1 MSKILVTGSRGS
13 IGSRLV
19 KRLLDDDVIEID
31 KQMGFDLL
39 TYDLPDVDLVYH
51 LAAQTSVESSW
62 HDPLNDSF
70 NFNMMVRLVQRYPN
84 TKIIYAQS
92 GASLELEV
100 SSPYGFSKK
109 ICGDYL
115 KQFHNDWVITVFPN
129 VFGQPKSV
137 VDIFK
142 DKKEVIIYGDGSS
155 IRDYVYIDDIVD
167 GLVKA
172 KDWEKGEYFMG
183 SGKGTTVLELAE
195 GKIVKFMP
203 ARKEQKE
210 SILPNNTPNW
220 SPKTNVLEY
229 IK

>member
-1 MSKILVTGSRGS
+1 MKILVTGSRGS

-19 KRLLDDDVIEID
+19 KKLLDDDVIEID

-39 TYDLPDVDLVYH
+39 TCDLPEVDLVYH

-70 NFNMMVRLVQRYPN
+70 NLNMMVRLVQRYPD

-92 GASLELEV
+92 GASLEA

-109 ICGDYL
+109 VCGDYL
-115 KQFHNDWVITVFPN
+115 KKFHNNYVITVFPN
-129 VFGQPKSV
+129 VFGQPRSV

-142 DKKEVIIYGDGSS
+142 GKDEVVIYGDGSS
-155 IRDYVYIDDIVD
+155 VRDYVYIDDIVD

-172 KDWEKGEYFMG
+172 KDWDMDEYFLG
-183 SGKGTTVLELAE
+183 SEKGTTVLELAE
-195 GKIVKFMP
+195 GKTVKFMP

-210 SILPNNTPNW
+210 SILPNTTPNW
-220 SPKTNVLEY
+220 SPKTNVLDY